1 MLRHAQRFL
10 LLRSVLIPFPVPD
23 LRHVL
28 AVFVDVLIVLDELV
42 MHHLLQVCPLGAQL
56 RQAIHHVLHQME
68 PVQFVLYPDVKSRR
82 DRTLFDVASD
92 VQIAVGPAVS
102 QPVD

>member
-23 LRHVL
+23 LRQVL
-28 AVFVDVLIVLDELV
+28 IVFVDVLIVLDELV
-42 MHHLLQVCPLGAQL
+42 MDHLLQVGPLGAQL
-56 RQAIHHVLHQME
+56 RQAIHHILHQVE

-82 DRTLFDVASD
+82 DRALFHIAPD
-92 VQIAVGPAVS
+92 VQVAVGPAVG
-102 QPVD
+102 QAMD